1 MSNIGVHD
9 FAIPHEHVQ
18 PTRDMVL
25 VRLPLPPKLVGTMII
40 PDAYRDLAI
49 HNVMVGRVV
58 AMGPLAFVYKDAGGN
73 LARQPVCVGDWV
85 IFRPYAGTQTIGGK
99 VAGAGNW
106 RYLSSFQDVI
116 GLVPADKMPKPET
129 LIWDESADKIDAAWP
144 KQKPTDADRPEY
156 RERIKVPNARS

>member
-9 FAIPHEHVQ
+9 FAIPHGDVQ

-25 VRLPLPPKLVGTMII
+25 VRLPLPPKMVGGMII
-40 PDAYRDLAI
+40 PDMYRDLAI

-58 AMGPLAFVYKDAGGN
+58 AMGPLAFVYKDAEGN
-73 LARQPVCVGDWV
+73 LARQPVSMGDWV

-116 GLVPADKMPKPET
+116 GLVPSDKMPDPAT
-129 LIWDESADKIDAAWP
+129 LIWDDEAKTAGTPAP
-144 KQKPTDADRPEY
+144 KPTGSPEPY
-156 RERIKVPNARS
+156 RERIKVPHARS

>member
-9 FAIPHEHVQ
+9 FYIPHDFVQ

-25 VRLPLPPKLVGTMII
+25 VRLPLPPKMVGGLQI
-40 PDAYRDLAI
+40 PDVYRDLAV
-49 HNVMVGRVV
+49 HNVMVGRIT
-58 AMGPLAFVYKDAGGN
+58 AMGPLAFVYKDAGGE
-73 LARQPVCVGDWV
+73 LTRQPVEIGDWV

-116 GLVPADKMPKPET
+116 GLVPSNKMPDPKTLLWDDDKKPAAAPK
-129 LIWDESADKIDAAWP
+129 ADFGGEP
-144 KQKPTDADRPEY
+144 
-156 RERIKVPNARS
+156 RERVKVANARS

>member
-9 FAIPHEHVQ
+9 FTVPHESVQ

-25 VRLPLPPKLVGTMII
+25 VRLPLPPKMIGSLQI
-40 PDAYRDLAI
+40 PDMYRDLAV

-58 AMGPLAFVYKDAGGN
+58 AMGPLAFVYKDAEGG
-73 LARQPVCVGDWV
+73 LARQPVKVGDWV

-116 GLVPADKMPKPET
+116 GLVPADKMPDPGALLWDDEAAAKEPATKTPEQFGGV
-129 LIWDESADKIDAAWP
+129 P
-144 KQKPTDADRPEY
+144 
-156 RERIKVPNARS
+156 REKVTNARS

>member
-9 FAIPHEHVQ
+9 FAIPHDAVQ

-25 VRLPLPPKLVGTMII
+25 VRLPLPPKMVGSLHIVDM
-40 PDAYRDLAI
+40 YRDMAI
-49 HNVMVGRVV
+49 HNVMVGRIV
-58 AMGPLAFVYKDAGGN
+58 AMGPLAFVYKDAEGG
-73 LARQPVCVGDWV
+73 LARQPVNVGDWI

-116 GLVPADKMPKPET
+116 GLVPADKMPDPST
-129 LIWDESADKIDAAWP
+129 LLWDDDAAKIDALMP
-144 KQKPTDADRPEY
+144 KPKESFGGEP
-156 RERIKVPNARS
+156 RERVKVNNARS

>member
-9 FAIPHEHVQ
+9 FSVPHGDVQ

-25 VRLPLPPKLVGTMII
+25 VRLPLPPKMVGGMII
-40 PDAYRDLAI
+40 PDMYRDLAV

-58 AMGPLAFVYKDAGGN
+58 AMGPLAFVYKDAEGS
-73 LARQPVCVGDWV
+73 LSRQPVSVGDWV

-99 VAGAGNW
+99 VSGAGNW

-116 GLVPADKMPKPET
+116 GLVPADKMPDPAA
-129 LIWDESADKIDAAWP
+129 LLWDDTEAKVDAAWP
-144 KQKPTDADRPEY
+144 KQKPTESFGGVP
-156 RERIKVPNARS
+156 RERMKVK

>member
-9 FAIPHEHVQ
+9 FAIPHDSVQ
-18 PTRDMVL
+18 PTRDMIL
-25 VRLPLPPKLVGTMII
+25 VRLPLPPKMVGTMII
-40 PDAYRDLAI
+40 PDMYRDLAI

-58 AMGPLAFVYKDAGGN
+58 AMGPLAFVYKDAEGG
-73 LARQPVCVGDWV
+73 LARQSVKVGDWV

-116 GLVPADKMPKPET
+116 GLVPSDKMPGPATLLWDNSRAETKPK
-129 LIWDESADKIDAAWP
+129 A
-144 KQKPTDADRPEY
+144 PEDFGGEP
-156 RERIKVPNARS
+156 RERVKVTNARS

>member
-9 FAIPHEHVQ
+9 FAIPHDFVQ

-25 VRLPLPPKLVGTMII
+25 VRLPLPPKMVGKITM
-40 PDAYRDLAI
+40 PDVYRDLAI

-58 AMGPLAFVYKDAGGN
+58 AMGPLAFVYKDAEGG
-73 LARQPVCVGDWV
+73 LARQSVKEGDWV

-116 GLVPADKMPKPET
+116 GLVPSDRMPDPAT
-129 LIWDESADKIDAAWP
+129 LLWDDEP
-144 KQKPTDADRPEY
+144 KVAEAEVPAPKENFGGQP
-156 RERIKVPNARS
+156 RERVKGL

>member
-25 VRLPLPPKLVGTMII
+25 VRLPLPPKMVGSMIM
-40 PDAYRDLAI
+40 PDVYRDMAV

-58 AMGPLAFVYKDAGGN
+58 AMGPLAFTYKDGSGN
-73 LARQPVCVGDWV
+73 LANQGVEVGDWV
-85 IFRPYAGTQTIGGK
+85 VFRPYAGTQTMGGK
-99 VAGAGNW
+99 VTGAGNW

-116 GLVPADKMPKPET
+116 GIVPSDRMPDPAT
-129 LIWDESADKIDAAWP
+129 LLWDEETPEPAAP
-144 KQKPTDADRPEY
+144 VAQPDFGGIP
-156 RERIKVPNARS
+156 RERVSVKG

>member
-9 FAIPHEHVQ
+9 FTIPHDFVQ

-25 VRLPLPPKLVGTMII
+25 IRLPLPPKMVGSLQI
-40 PDAYRDLAI
+40 PDMYRDLAV
-49 HNVMVGRVV
+49 HNVMVGRVI
-58 AMGPLAFVYKDAGGN
+58 AMGPLAFVYKDAEGG
-73 LARQPVCVGDWV
+73 LTRQPVKVGDWV

-116 GLVPADKMPKPET
+116 GLVPSNKMPDPTT
-129 LIWDESADKIDAAWP
+129 LLWDDEDAAKEP
-144 KQKPTDADRPEY
+144 ATKMPENFGGAP
-156 RERIKVPNARS
+156 RETVKVANARS